1 VTKILLFKFWSILL
15 CFTPGGGGEGGRGE
29 GGRPVSHGELMC
41 GKLEGG
47 GAEVGSYLAHCQ
59 PYTHNT
65 HLHTYSRVDERKIWD
80 RFSVV
85 YKTPLL
91 YLYLLCFKHVDGS

>member
-15 CFTPGGGGEGGRGE
+15 CFTRGR
-29 GGRPVSHGELMC
+29 GRPVSHGELMC

-47 GAEVGSYLAHCQ
+47 GAVVGSYLAHCQ

-65 HLHTYSRVDERKIWD
+65 HLHTYSRVDERKIWH
-80 RFSVV
+80 RFRVV
-85 YKTPLL
+85 KNTGAVLVL
-91 YLYLLCFKHVDGS
+91 VMF

>member
-1 VTKILLFKFWSILL
+1 MCDEDSVIQVLVYIALFY
-15 CFTPGGGGEGGRGE
+15 TGGGGWG

-47 GAEVGSYLAHCQ
+47 GAVVGSYLAHCQ

-65 HLHTYSRVDERKIWD
+65 HLQ
-80 RFSVV
+80 
-85 YKTPLL
+85 
-91 YLYLLCFKHVDGS
+91 